1 MERVPRARAEAR
13 RGEAVM
19 AWCVEMLGRRCR
31 KCGHGNVVAEWAHGG
46 PQWCCVLCTYRWPAL
61 ELVTKPAAEVK

>member
-1 MERVPRARAEAR
+1 
-13 RGEAVM
+13 M

-31 KCGHGNVVAEWAHGG
+31 RCGHGNVVAEWAHGG

-61 ELVTKPAAEVK
+61 ELVTKPAAEKP